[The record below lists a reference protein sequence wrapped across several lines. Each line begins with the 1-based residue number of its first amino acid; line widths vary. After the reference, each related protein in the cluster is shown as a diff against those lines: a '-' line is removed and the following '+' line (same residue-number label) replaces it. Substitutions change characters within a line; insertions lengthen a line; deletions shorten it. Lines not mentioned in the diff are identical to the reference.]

1 MTITLTAEDLP
12 PRPPRS
18 HLQKLAW
25 QRALAI
31 RHGNRTWARHIEIRL
46 AEEELLAAVDRYRSK
61 AGNAD
66 EKFANRVNSQL
77 RYGA

>member
-12 PRPPRS
+12 PRPARS

-31 RHGNRTWARHIEIRL
+31 RHGNRTWARRIEIQL
-46 AEEELLAAVDRYRSK
+46 AEAELWAAVDRYRSK
-61 AGNAD
+61 AGSAD
-66 EKFANRVNSQL
+66 DQLANQVASVL
-77 RYGA
+77 RRGA